1 MLAIFCCAQYDRC
14 SEYFREKLMQNWQPP
29 AHWQQITTIDA
40 HTAGEP
46 LRIITS
52 GFPDI
57 PGKTI
62 LEKRQ
67 YARQHYDHLRK
78 TLMWE
83 PRGHADMYGC
93 ILTPPVTPDGDVGV
107 LFMHNEGF
115 STMCGH
121 GIIGLVKVGV
131 ETGYFPAQGA
141 QTVIKIDTPAG
152 RVTATAHL
160 REDGYVE
167 RVSFL
172 NVPSFLLERDLR
184 VQVEGVG
191 TVTCDIAFGGAFYAY
206 VDADSVGVEI
216 TPENQ
221 RTLIDV
227 GMRIKRAVMS
237 SYNIVHPDGNPDLN
251 FLYGTILVKRFANGA
266 VHSRNVCIFAEGE
279 VDRSPTG
286 TGVSGRLAIHHARG
300 ELGLNEMITI
310 ESLISTPFTGRVVE
324 TTQVGG
330 LPAIIPEV
338 GGTAYITGKQMF
350 IIDPDDPLA
359 NGFLLR

>member
-1 MLAIFCCAQYDRC
+1 MWDWKTPDDWL
-14 SEYFREKLMQNWQPP
+14 
-29 AHWQQITTIDA
+29 HITSIDA

-46 LRIITS
+46 LRIITE
-52 GFPDI
+52 GFPDL

-67 YARQHYDHLRK
+67 YAREHYDHLRRA
-78 TLMWE
+78 LMWE

-131 ETGYFPAQGA
+131 ETGHFPATGA
-141 QTVIKIDTPAG
+141 ETVLKIDTPAG

-160 REDGYVE
+160 YESKVE

-172 NVPSFLLERDLR
+172 NVPSFLLGRDLM
-184 VQVEGVG
+184 VDVPGLG
-191 TVTCDIAFGGAFYAY
+191 TVRYDMAFGGAFYAY
-206 VDADSVGVEI
+206 VDVAQLGLDI
-216 TPENQ
+216 TPHNQ
-221 RTLIDV
+221 SQLIDV
-227 GMRIKRAVMS
+227 GMRIKRAVMA
-237 SYNIVHPDGNPDLN
+237 SYTIKHPDGDPDLN
-251 FLYGTILVKRFANGA
+251 FLYGTILVKMLPGSD

-286 TGVSGRLAIHHARG
+286 TGVSGRLAIHHAKG
-300 ELGLNEMITI
+300 ELGLNETITV
-310 ESLISTPFTGRVVE
+310 ESLIGTAFTGRATS
-324 TTQVGG
+324 TTSVNGF
-330 LPAIIPEV
+330 PAIIPEV
-338 GGTAYITGKQMF
+338 SGTAYITGRHEF
-350 IIDPDDPLA
+350 LIDPADPLRD
-359 NGFLLR
+359 GFILR